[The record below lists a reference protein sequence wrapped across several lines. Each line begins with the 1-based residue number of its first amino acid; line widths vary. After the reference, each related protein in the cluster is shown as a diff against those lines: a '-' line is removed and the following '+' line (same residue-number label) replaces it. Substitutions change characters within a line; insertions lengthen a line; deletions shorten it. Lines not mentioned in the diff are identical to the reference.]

1 MLKQNRFISIISI
14 MGTAVAITMIMTII
28 VSAEIKNIDLAPE
41 SNRSRTLYIGGQT
54 IRDTIKGRVLNGSVS
69 YNTIHEHLPHLKKPL
84 KKAVVS
90 GFQKDVSSVLN
101 MEGSQ
106 KLITGFLRITNA
118 DYWDIMEFNFLQGRP
133 YTEEE
138 VFSGVQY
145 AVLSENIARQLFED
159 SSPLNK
165 KIEINFQLYQIIG
178 IVKDV
183 SPLFN
188 DAYGDVWVPYTSNKE
203 YKHQHYEILI
213 MGRDEKDF
221 PELIT
226 EVRKYEEQ
234 YAREKA
240 PEQLYLRGPEN
251 RRIHS
256 MNVWGSS
263 VNELEDE
270 IKAQNR
276 KRVFIMCV
284 LLLIPAINL
293 SGISLSRI
301 KKRTAEIGVRKAF
314 GAKKYIILTQVLYEN
329 FITSVIGGIL
339 GLIISY
345 IVVFWMR
352 EWLLGI
358 PANSPIPIATLVSP
372 VVFIAVCLACIVINL
387 LSAGLPAYKASQTTI
402 INSLHQNDKKS

>member
-1 MLKQNRFISIISI
+1 
-14 MGTAVAITMIMTII
+14 
-28 VSAEIKNIDLAPE
+28 
-41 SNRSRTLYIGGQT
+41 
-54 IRDTIKGRVLNGSVS
+54 
-69 YNTIHEHLPHLKKPL
+69 
-84 KKAVVS
+84 
-90 GFQKDVSSVLN
+90 
-101 MEGSQ
+101 
-106 KLITGFLRITNA
+106 
-118 DYWDIMEFNFLQGRP
+118 MEFNFLQGRP